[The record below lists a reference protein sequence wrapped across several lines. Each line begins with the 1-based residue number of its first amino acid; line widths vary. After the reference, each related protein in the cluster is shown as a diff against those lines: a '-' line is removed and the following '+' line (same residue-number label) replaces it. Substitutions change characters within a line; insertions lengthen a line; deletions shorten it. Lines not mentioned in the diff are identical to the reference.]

1 MKFLKSLKKN
11 CNAYNLFLVL
21 VVVVILFMIHRYSQ
35 SKGLFR
41 DNMEVQQNSS
51 SSSQGSEIMA
61 ADNSGNG
68 LGAPMAATGL
78 TTSGNP
84 GTSCNNAPVMN
95 PNDLLPSD
103 QNSEWARLNPADNDL
118 KNMNFLKAGHHVGIN
133 TVGQSLRN
141 PNLQLRSEPPNPQL
155 QTGPW
160 NTSTMD
166 GDTMRRSLEIG
177 GME

>member
-84 GTSCNNAPVMN
+84 GT
-95 PNDLLPSD
+95 
-103 QNSEWARLNPADNDL
+103 
-118 KNMNFLKAGHHVGIN
+118 
-133 TVGQSLRN
+133 
-141 PNLQLRSEPPNPQL
+141 
-155 QTGPW
+155 
-160 NTSTMD
+160 
-166 GDTMRRSLEIG
+166 
-177 GME
+177 